1 VSAASRTARLT
12 KQFPARWIDVAADA
26 ATAHD
31 IARAVLVRRRYRVGA
46 APAGGVLVYEYG
58 TRLGEFIDDMYSL
71 GLIAYLFGRPTGY
84 GRVAVFTEAVDGGT
98 RLTVSLVTGRN
109 HARSV
114 REVVAEL
121 IHTVAATGLLV
132 QAGEPFSGVD
142 LPSDSPGQPVPGYRR
157 RQERKTRKAAR
168 QV

>member
-1 VSAASRTARLT
+1 MSAATRAKRLN
-12 KQFPARWIDVAADA
+12 KAFPARWIDVAADA

-31 IARAVLVRRRYRVGA
+31 IARAVLERRRYRA
-46 APAGGVLVYEYG
+46 DATPTGGVLVYEYG

-71 GLIAYLFGRPTGY
+71 GLVAYLLGRPTGY
-84 GRVAVFTEAVDGGT
+84 GRVAVWTEAVDGGT

-114 REVVAEL
+114 HEVIAEL

-132 QAGEPFSGVD
+132 QAGEPFSGID
-142 LPSDSPGQPVPGYRR
+142 LPADSPGQPRGR
-157 RQERKTRKAAR
+157 
-168 QV
+168 

>member
-1 VSAASRTARLT
+1 MERAVSS
-12 KQFPARWIDVAADA
+12 IDALICFDDA
-26 ATAHD
+26 TNDRVAHD
-31 IARAVLVRRRYRVGA
+31 IARAVLERRRYRA
-46 APAGGVLVYEYG
+46 DATPTGGVLVYEYG

-84 GRVAVFTEAVDGGT
+84 GRVAVFTEAVDEGT

-132 QAGEPFSGVD
+132 QAGDPFSGVD
-142 LPSDSPGQPVPGYRR
+142 LPSDSPGQPVPDYRR
-157 RQERKTRKAAR
+157 RQERKTRKAA
-168 QV
+168 